1 MRNRGTVG
9 AIDQGT
15 TSTRFM
21 IFDNAGRVVATAQ
34 REFRQILPRPG
45 WVEHDPVEI
54 LESVEAVVRDALSS
68 AGMTPRD
75 LAAVGIANQRETTVV
90 WDRTTGRPLA
100 NAIVWQDTRTDRIC
114 ERLAREGG
122 IDRFRDRTGLPVAT
136 YFSGPK
142 AAWLLDNA
150 DGVAEKAARGQAVM
164 GTVDSWLVWN
174 LTGGVGEGRHVTDV
188 TNASRTLLMDLDT
201 LDWSDDLLG
210 AMGVP
215 RSMMAE
221 IVPSI
226 GRVGTGTGILEG
238 VPISAILGDQQ
249 AALFGQTCFRPGE
262 AKNTY
267 GTGCFL
273 LMNTGNRRVP
283 STHGLL
289 TTVGYQIGGS
299 DPIYALEGSVAV
311 TGSLVQ
317 WLRDNL
323 GMISTSE
330 EVEALAA
337 SVPDNGDVYFVPA
350 FSGLFA
356 PHWRADARG
365 VITGLTRFTNKGH
378 IARAALEATAYQT
391 REVLEA
397 MRADSEVALTELRVD
412 GGMVANDLLMQFQAD
427 ILDVE
432 VVCPRVSETTSL
444 GAAYGAGLAEGI
456 WKGLDDL
463 RENWREA
470 RRWSPQIPQE
480 VRAAQYARWRKA
492 VARSLDWAGDTDSE
506 YNR

>member
-1 MRNRGTVG
+1 MAVG

-21 IFDNAGRVVATAQ
+21 IFDHAGAVIASAQ

-54 LESVEAVVRDALSS
+54 LDTTEAVVGEALRS
-68 AGMTPRD
+68 AGMAAGD
-75 LAAVGIANQRETTVV
+75 LAAVGITNQRETTVV
-90 WDRTTGRPLA
+90 WDRTDGRPLA

-122 IDRFRDRTGLPVAT
+122 IDRFRERTGLPLAT

-142 AAWLLDNA
+142 AAWMLEEVEGLD
-150 DGVAEKAARGQAVM
+150 EKAARGEAVM
-164 GTVDSWLVWN
+164 GTIDSWLVWN
-174 LTGGVGEGRHVTDV
+174 LTGGVHGGRHVTDV

-201 LDWSDDLLG
+201 LDWSDELLG
-210 AMGVP
+210 AVGIP

-221 IVPSI
+221 VVPSI
-226 GRVGTGTGILEG
+226 GRVGTGTTVLGG

-249 AALFGQTCFRPGE
+249 AALFGQTCFEPGE

-267 GTGCFL
+267 GTGCFM
-273 LMNTGNRRVP
+273 LMNTGTRKVP

-289 TTVGYQIGGS
+289 TTVGYQIAGA
-299 DPIYALEGSVAV
+299 DPVYALEGSVAV
-311 TGSLVQ
+311 TGSLIQ

-323 GMISTSE
+323 GMISTARQ
-330 EVEALAA
+330 VEDLAA

-356 PHWRADARG
+356 PHWRTDARG
-365 VITGLTRFTNKGH
+365 VITGLTRFANKGH

-391 REVLEA
+391 REVLGA
-397 MRADSEVALTELRVD
+397 MRADSGVALTELRVD
-412 GGMVANDLLMQFQAD
+412 GGMVANSLLMQFQAD

-432 VVCPRVSETTSL
+432 VVCPRVSETTAL
-444 GAAYGAGLAEGI
+444 GAAYGAGLAEGL
-456 WKGLDDL
+456 WEGLDDL
-463 RENWREA
+463 RRNWQEA
-470 RRWSPQIPQE
+470 RRWSPSMSE
-480 VRAAQYARWRKA
+480 KTREAQYARWQIA
-492 VARSLDWAGDTDSE
+492 VARSLDWVGDISPT
-506 YNR
+506 

>member
-1 MRNRGTVG
+1 MSKRRAVG

-15 TSTRFM
+15 TSTRFI
-21 IFDNAGRVVATAQ
+21 IFDHSGGVVASAQ
-34 REFRQILPRPG
+34 REFPQVLPRPG
-45 WVEHDPVEI
+45 WVEHDPLEI
-54 LESVEAVVRDALSS
+54 LETVEAVAGAAIRS
-68 AGMTPRD
+68 AGMTVGD

-90 WDRTTGRPLA
+90 WDRVTGRPLA
-100 NAIVWQDTRTDRIC
+100 NAIVWQDTRTDNIC
-114 ERLAREGG
+114 EDLAQEGG
-122 IDRFRDRTGLPVAT
+122 IDRFRDRTGLPLAT

-142 AAWLLDNA
+142 AAWLLNNVEGLA
-150 DGVAEKAARGQAVM
+150 GKAASGRAVL

-174 LTGGVGEGRHVTDV
+174 LTGGVDGGRHVTDV

-201 LDWSDDLLG
+201 LDWSDELLG

-215 RSMMAE
+215 RSMMAK
-221 IVPSI
+221 VLPSS
-226 GRVGTGTGILEG
+226 GRVGIGTGVLDG

-249 AALFGQTCFRPGE
+249 AALFGQTCFQPGE

-273 LMNTGNRRVP
+273 LINTGSRKVA

-289 TTVGYQIGGS
+289 TTVGYQIAGG

-323 GMISTSE
+323 GVIDTAE

-337 SVPDNGDVYFVPA
+337 SAPDNGDVYFVPA

-356 PHWRADARG
+356 PHWRPDARG
-365 VITGLTRFTNKGH
+365 VITGLTRYANKGH

-397 MRADSEVALTELRVD
+397 MRADAEVALAELRVD
-412 GGMVANDLLMQFQAD
+412 GGMVNNNLLMQFQSD

-432 VVCPRVSETTSL
+432 VVCPRVSETTAL
-444 GAAYGAGLAEGI
+444 GAAYAAGLAEGF
-456 WKGLDDL
+456 WTHLDDL
-463 RENWREA
+463 RHNWQEA
-470 RRWSPQIPQE
+470 RRWSPKMSAE
-480 VRAAQYARWRKA
+480 VREAKYTRWHKA
-492 VARSLDWAGDTDSE
+492 VARSLNWVGNTSPD
-506 YNR
+506 

>member
-1 MRNRGTVG
+1 MSRQAVG

-21 IFDNAGRVVATAQ
+21 IFDQAGRVVSMAQ

-54 LESVEAVVRDALSS
+54 LDTVDSVVGEALAS
-68 AGMTPRD
+68 AGMTVGD
-75 LAAVGIANQRETTVV
+75 LAAVGIANQRETTLV
-90 WDRTTGRPLA
+90 WDRTSGRPLA
-100 NAIVWQDTRTDRIC
+100 NAIVWQDTRTDGIC
-114 ERLAREGG
+114 ENLAREGG
-122 IDRFRDRTGLPVAT
+122 IDRFRDRTGLPLAT

-142 AAWLLDNA
+142 AAWLLDNV
-150 DGVAEKAARGQAVM
+150 DGGAEKGASGQALM
-164 GTVDSWLVWN
+164 GTIDSWLVWN
-174 LTGGVGEGRHVTDV
+174 LTGGIGGGRHVSDV

-201 LDWSDDLLG
+201 LDWSDDLLD
-210 AMGVP
+210 AVGVP
-215 RSMMAE
+215 RSMMAQ
-221 IVPSI
+221 ILPSV
-226 GRVGTGTGILEG
+226 GRVGTGTGVLDG

-273 LMNTGNRRVP
+273 LMNTGTRKVH
-283 STHGLL
+283 SDHGLL
-289 TTVGYQIGGS
+289 TTVGYQIAGS
-299 DPIYALEGSVAV
+299 DPVYALEGSVAV

-323 GMISTSE
+323 GMISTAS
-330 EVEALAA
+330 EVEELAA

-356 PHWRADARG
+356 PHWRTDARG
-365 VITGLTRFTNKGH
+365 VITGLTRFATKGH

-412 GGMVANDLLMQFQAD
+412 GGMVTNDLLMQFQSD

-432 VVCPRVSETTSL
+432 VVCPQVSETTAL
-444 GAAYGAGLAEGI
+444 GAAYGAGLAEGF
-456 WKGLDDL
+456 WAHLDDL
-463 RENWREA
+463 RHNWQEA
-470 RRWSPQIPQE
+470 HRWSPKVSVE
-480 VRAAQYARWRKA
+480 TREAHYARWQKA
-492 VARSLDWAGDTDSE
+492 VSRSLNWVGDVTPA
-506 YNR
+506 

>member
-1 MRNRGTVG
+1 MG

-15 TSTRFM
+15 TSTRFL
-21 IFDNAGRVVATAQ
+21 IFDHSGAVIASAQ
-34 REFRQILPRPG
+34 REFRQLLPRPG

-54 LESVEAVVRDALSS
+54 LRTTEQVISEALEA
-68 AGMTPRD
+68 AD
-75 LAAVGIANQRETTVV
+75 LTVGDLMAVGIANQRETTVV
-90 WDRTTGRPLA
+90 WDGANGRPLA

-114 ERLAREGG
+114 ERLGLQRG
-122 IDRFRDRTGLPVAT
+122 IDRLRKQTGLPLAT

-142 AAWLLDNA
+142 ATWLLENVEEVRQ
-150 DGVAEKAARGQAVM
+150 GAARGRALL

-174 LTGGVGEGRHVTDV
+174 LTGGTAGGKHVTDV

-201 LDWSDDLLG
+201 LDWSEDLLEI
-210 AMGVP
+210 MGIP
-215 RSMMAE
+215 ASMMGR
-221 IVPSI
+221 VLPSI
-226 GRVGTGTGILEG
+226 GRVGIGAGVLQG

-273 LMNTGNRRVP
+273 LMNTGARKVP

-289 TTVGYQIGGS
+289 TTVGYQVAGS
-299 DPIYALEGSVAV
+299 DPVYALEGSVAV

-323 GMISTSE
+323 GLISSAD
-330 EVEALAA
+330 EVEELAA
-337 SVPDNGDVYFVPA
+337 SAPDNGDVYFVPA

-356 PHWRADARG
+356 PHWRSDARG
-365 VITGLTRFTNKGH
+365 VITGLTRFANRGH

-397 MRADSEVALTELRVD
+397 MRADSDVALTELRVD
-412 GGMVANDLLMQFQAD
+412 GGMVANHLLMQFQSD
-427 ILDVE
+427 ILDVD
-432 VVCPRVSETTSL
+432 VVCPQVSETTAL
-444 GAAYGAGLAEGI
+444 GAAYGAGLAEGF
-456 WKGLDDL
+456 WTHLDDL
-463 RENWREA
+463 RHNWRQA
-470 RRWSPQIPQE
+470 HRWSPQMSQE
-480 VRAAQYARWRKA
+480 TRESRYARWKQA
-492 VARSLDWAGDTDSE
+492 VARSYGWGSNDGLS
-506 YNR
+506 

>member
-1 MRNRGTVG
+1 MG

-21 IFDNAGRVVATAQ
+21 IFDHAGRVVAMAQ
-34 REFRQILPRPG
+34 REFEQILPRPG

-54 LESVEAVVRDALSS
+54 LGTVEAVVGDALAS
-68 AGMTPRD
+68 AGMTARD

-114 ERLAREGG
+114 ETLAREKGT
-122 IDRFRDRTGLPVAT
+122 DRFRDRTGLPLAT

-142 AAWLLDNA
+142 ATWLLNHVEGA
-150 DGVAEKAARGQAVM
+150 AEKGASGQAVM
-164 GTVDSWLVWN
+164 GTIDSWLVWN
-174 LTGGVGEGRHVTDV
+174 LTGGVKGGRHVTDV

-201 LDWSDDLLG
+201 LDWNDYLLE

-215 RSMMAE
+215 RPMMAE
-221 IVPSI
+221 ILPSV
-226 GRVGTGTGILEG
+226 GRVGTGTGVLEG

-273 LMNTGNRRVP
+273 LMNTGTRKVP
-283 STHGLL
+283 SGHGLL
-289 TTVGYQIGGS
+289 TTVGYQIAGS

-311 TGSLVQ
+311 AGSLVQ

-323 GMISTSE
+323 GMISTAA

-337 SVPDNGDVYFVPA
+337 TVPDNGDVYFVPA

-356 PHWRADARG
+356 PHWRPDARG
-365 VITGLTRFTNKGH
+365 VITGLTRFANKGH

-412 GGMVANDLLMQFQAD
+412 GGMVANNLLMQFQSD

-432 VVCPRVSETTSL
+432 VVCPQVSETTAL
-444 GAAYGAGLAEGI
+444 GAAYGAGLAEGF
-456 WKGLDDL
+456 WAHLEDL
-463 RENWREA
+463 RHNWQEA
-470 RRWSPQIPQE
+470 RRWTPQMSEEKRQ
-480 VRAAQYARWRKA
+480 AQYGRWKKA
-492 VARSLDWAGDTDSE
+492 VSRSLDWVC
-506 YNR
+506 

>member
-1 MRNRGTVG
+1 MNRQAVG

-21 IFDNAGRVVATAQ
+21 IFDQAGRVVSMAQ

-54 LESVEAVVRDALSS
+54 LDTVESVVGEALAS
-68 AGMTPRD
+68 AGMTVGD
-75 LAAVGIANQRETTVV
+75 LAAVGIANQRETTLV
-90 WDRTTGRPLA
+90 WDHTSGRPLA
-100 NAIVWQDTRTDRIC
+100 NAIVWQDTRTDGIC
-114 ERLAREGG
+114 ENLAREGG
-122 IDRFRDRTGLPVAT
+122 IDRFRDRTGLPLAT

-142 AAWLLDNA
+142 TAWLLDNI
-150 DGVAEKAARGQAVM
+150 DGAAEKAVSGQALM
-164 GTVDSWLVWN
+164 GTIDSWLVWN
-174 LTGGVGEGRHVTDV
+174 LTGGIGGGRHVTDV

-201 LDWSDDLLG
+201 LDWSDDLLDAVG
-210 AMGVP
+210 IP
-215 RSMMAE
+215 RSMMAQ
-221 IVPSI
+221 ILPSV
-226 GRVGTGTGILEG
+226 GWVGTGTGVLDG

-273 LMNTGNRRVP
+273 LMNTGTRKVH
-283 STHGLL
+283 SDHGLL
-289 TTVGYQIGGS
+289 TTVGYQIAGS
-299 DPIYALEGSVAV
+299 DPVYALEGSVAV

-323 GMISTSE
+323 GMISTAS
-330 EVEALAA
+330 EVEELAA

-356 PHWRADARG
+356 PHWRTDARG
-365 VITGLTRFTNKGH
+365 VITGLTRFATKGH

-397 MRADSEVALTELRVD
+397 MRADSEVALAELRVD
-412 GGMVANDLLMQFQAD
+412 GGMVANDLLMQFQSD

-432 VVCPRVSETTSL
+432 VVCPQVSETTAL
-444 GAAYGAGLAEGI
+444 GAAYGAGLAEGF
-456 WKGLDDL
+456 WAHLDDL
-463 RENWREA
+463 RHNWQEA
-470 RRWSPQIPQE
+470 HRWSPQMSE
-480 VRAAQYARWRKA
+480 EARDAQYARWQKA
-492 VARSLDWAGDTDSE
+492 VSRSLNWVGDVTPA
-506 YNR
+506 

>member
-1 MRNRGTVG
+1 MSERRAIG

-21 IFDNAGRVVATAQ
+21 IFDHSGAVVASAQ
-34 REFRQILPRPG
+34 REFRQILPKPG
-45 WVEHDPVEI
+45 WVEHDPMEI
-54 LESVEAVVRDALSS
+54 LETTEGVVDEALRS
-68 AGMTPRD
+68 AGLGVED
-75 LAAVGIANQRETTVV
+75 LVAVGIANQRETTVV
-90 WDRTTGRPLA
+90 WDPTSGRPVA

-114 ERLAREGG
+114 KRLAREGG
-122 IDRFRDRTGLPVAT
+122 IDRFRDRTGLPLAT

-142 AAWLLDNA
+142 AAWILEGV
-150 DGVAEKAARGQAVM
+150 DGAAEKAASGRAVM

-174 LTGGVGEGRHVTDV
+174 LTGGVDGGRHITDV
-188 TNASRTLLMDLDT
+188 TNASRTLLMDLDD

-210 AMGVP
+210 ALGIP

-221 IVPSI
+221 VLPSI
-226 GRVGTGTGILEG
+226 GRVGTGTGVLEG
-238 VPISAILGDQQ
+238 VPIAAILGDQQ
-249 AALFGQTCFRPGE
+249 AALFGQTCFQPGE

-273 LMNTGNRRVP
+273 LMNTGPRKVP

-289 TTVGYQIGGS
+289 TTVGYQICGS
-299 DPIYALEGSVAV
+299 DPVYALEGSVAV
-311 TGSLVQ
+311 TGSLIQ

-323 GMISTSE
+323 GMISTAP

-356 PHWRADARG
+356 PHWRTDARG
-365 VITGLTRFTNKGH
+365 VITGLTRYSNKGH

-397 MRADSEVALTELRVD
+397 MRADSGVALTELRVD
-412 GGMVANDLLMQFQAD
+412 VGMVGNNLRMHFQSD

-432 VVCPRVSETTSL
+432 VVCPRVSETTAL
-444 GAAYGAGLAEGI
+444 GAAYGAGLAEGF
-456 WKGLDDL
+456 WAGLDDL
-463 RENWREA
+463 RRNWQED
-470 RRWSPQIPQE
+470 RRWSPQVPE
-480 VRAAQYARWRKA
+480 EAREARYARWQKA
-492 VARSLDWAGDTDSE
+492 VTRSLDWVGDVSSG
-506 YNR
+506 

>member
-1 MRNRGTVG
+1 MGWMSRRRAVG

-21 IFDNAGRVVATAQ
+21 IFDHSGAVIASAQ

-45 WVEHDPVEI
+45 WVEHDPREI
-54 LESVEAVVRDALSS
+54 LESVESVVGAALGS
-68 AGMTPRD
+68 ASMTVGD

-90 WDRTTGRPLA
+90 WDRTNGRPLA
-100 NAIVWQDTRTDRIC
+100 NAIVWQDTRTDRTC
-114 ERLAREGG
+114 KRLALEGG
-122 IDRFRDRTGLPVAT
+122 VDRFRDRTGLPLAT

-142 AAWLLDNA
+142 AAWLLENV
-150 DGVAEKAARGQAVM
+150 DGLAEKAARGHAIV

-174 LTGGVGEGRHVTDV
+174 LTGGVDGGKHVTDV

-201 LDWSDDLLG
+201 LDWSDELLG

-221 IVPSI
+221 VLPSI
-226 GRVGTGTGILEG
+226 GRVGTGTGVLEG

-249 AALFGQTCFRPGE
+249 AALFGQTCFQPGE

-273 LMNTGNRRVP
+273 LMNTGARKVP
-283 STHGLL
+283 STQGLL
-289 TTVGYQIGGS
+289 TTVGYQVSGS

-323 GMISTSE
+323 GMITTAP
-330 EVEALAA
+330 EVEALAS

-356 PHWRADARG
+356 PHWRPDARG
-365 VITGLTRFTNKGH
+365 VIVGLTRFANKGH

-391 REVLEA
+391 REVLDA
-397 MRADSEVALTELRVD
+397 MRADSGVALTELRVD
-412 GGMVANDLLMQFQAD
+412 GGMVANNLLMQFQSD

-432 VVCPRVSETTSL
+432 VVCPRVSETTAL
-444 GAAYGAGLAEGI
+444 GAAYGAGLAEGF
-456 WKGLDDL
+456 WESVDDL
-463 RENWREA
+463 CRNWQEA
-470 RRWSPQIPQE
+470 RRWSPQVSDE
-480 VRAAQYARWRKA
+480 TREAQYARWRKA
-492 VARSLDWAGDTDSE
+492 VTRSLNWVGDISPT
-506 YNR
+506 

>member
-1 MRNRGTVG
+1 MNNRRAVG

-21 IFDNAGRVVATAQ
+21 IFDHAGRVVAMAQ
-34 REFRQILPRPG
+34 REFEQILPRPG
-45 WVEHDPVEI
+45 WVEHDPMEI
-54 LESVEAVVRDALSS
+54 LGTIEAVVGEALAS
-68 AGMTPRD
+68 AGMTARD
-75 LAAVGIANQRETTVV
+75 LTAVGIANQRETTVV

-100 NAIVWQDTRTDRIC
+100 NAVVWQDTRTDEIC
-114 ERLAREGG
+114 EELAREGG
-122 IDRFRDRTGLPVAT
+122 IDRFRDRTGLPLAT

-142 AAWLLDNA
+142 AAWLLNNVE
-150 DGVAEKAARGQAVM
+150 GVTEKAASGRAVM

-174 LTGGVGEGRHVTDV
+174 LTGGVDEGEHVTDV

-201 LDWSDDLLG
+201 LDWSDDLLD
-210 AMGVP
+210 AMGIP

-221 IVPSI
+221 VLPSI
-226 GRVGTGTGILEG
+226 GRVGTGTGVVEG

-249 AALFGQTCFRPGE
+249 AALFGQTCFEPGE

-273 LMNTGNRRVP
+273 LMNTGTRKMP

-289 TTVGYQIGGS
+289 TTVGYQIAGS
-299 DPIYALEGSVAV
+299 DPVYALEGSVAV
-311 TGSLVQ
+311 TGALVQ

-323 GMISTSE
+323 GLISAAH

-365 VITGLTRFTNKGH
+365 VITGLTRFANKGH
-378 IARAALEATAYQT
+378 IARAALEATTYQT

-397 MRADSEVALTELRVD
+397 MRADSQVALTELRVD
-412 GGMVANDLLMQFQAD
+412 GGMIANDLLMQFQSD

-432 VVCPRVSETTSL
+432 VVCPQVSETTAL
-444 GAAYGAGLAEGI
+444 GAAYGAGLAEGF
-456 WKGLDDL
+456 WESLNDL
-463 RENWREA
+463 RVNWQEA
-470 RRWSPQIPQE
+470 YRWSPQMSE
-480 VRAAQYARWRKA
+480 DVRESRYARWRKA
-492 VARSLDWAGDTDSE
+492 VTRSLDWVGDTSAG
-506 YNR
+506 

>member
-1 MRNRGTVG
+1 MSKKWAVG

-21 IFDNAGRVVATAQ
+21 IFDRSGAVVASAQ
-34 REFRQILPRPG
+34 REFPQILPRPG
-45 WVEHDPVEI
+45 WVEHDPIEI
-54 LESVEAVVRDALSS
+54 RESVEAVIGEALDA
-68 AGMTPRD
+68 AQMAARD
-75 LAAVGIANQRETTVV
+75 LVAVGIANQRETTVV

-100 NAIVWQDTRTDRIC
+100 NAVVWQDTRTDRIC
-114 ERLAREGG
+114 ERLAQEGG

-142 AAWLLDNA
+142 ATWLLENI
-150 DGVAEKAARGQAVM
+150 DGAAEKAASGRAVM

-174 LTGGVGEGRHVTDV
+174 LTGGVSGGRHITDV
-188 TNASRTLLMDLDT
+188 TNASRTLLMDLDA
-201 LDWSDDLLG
+201 LDWCDELLG

-215 RSMMAE
+215 HSMMAE
-221 IVPSI
+221 ILPSI
-226 GRVGTGTGILEG
+226 GRIGTGTGVLEG

-249 AALFGQTCFRPGE
+249 AALFGQTCLLPGE

-273 LMNTGNRRVP
+273 VMNTGTRRVP

-289 TTVGYQIGGS
+289 TTVGYQIAGS
-299 DPIYALEGSVAV
+299 APVYALEGSVAV

-323 GMISTSE
+323 GMISTAA
-330 EVEALAA
+330 EVEGLAA

-356 PHWRADARG
+356 PHWRTDARG
-365 VITGLTRFTNKGH
+365 VITGLTRFSTKGH

-397 MRADSEVALTELRVD
+397 MRADSGMALTELRVD
-412 GGMVANDLLMQFQAD
+412 GGMVSNDLLMQFQSD

-432 VVCPRVSETTSL
+432 VVCPRVPETTAL
-444 GAAYGAGLAEGI
+444 GAAYGAGLAEGF
-456 WKGLDDL
+456 WDSLDDL
-463 RENWREA
+463 RRNWQEDRRWLPQVSEETREA
-470 RRWSPQIPQE
+470 R
-480 VRAAQYARWRKA
+480 YARWQKA
-492 VARSLDWAGDTDSE
+492 VTRSLDWVGDVSSG
-506 YNR
+506 